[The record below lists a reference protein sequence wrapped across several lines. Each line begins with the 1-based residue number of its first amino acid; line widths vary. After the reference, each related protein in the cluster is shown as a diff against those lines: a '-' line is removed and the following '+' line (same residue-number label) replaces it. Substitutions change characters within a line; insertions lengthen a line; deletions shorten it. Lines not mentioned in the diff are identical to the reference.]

1 MPVNPLNPLVVQS
14 DKSVLLEVDNAQY
27 AEARDALARFAELE
41 KSPEHIHTY
50 RLSPLSLWNAAA
62 SGLTSD
68 SILNTLTRYS
78 KYDVP
83 SNIQADVKDYVSRF
97 GRLKL
102 RRDDRGGLILTAE
115 DPLLMLEVSRQRKVK
130 QFIIEEVDARTV
142 RVNPA
147 MRGHVKKALVDI
159 GYPAE
164 DLAGYVDGA
173 PLTIRLLP
181 TTRRT
186 GEVWRLR
193 DYQKEA
199 VAIYHAGGAAEGGSG
214 VIVLPCGAGKTMV
227 GMGAMDA
234 LQTNTLI
241 LTTNIVAVRQW
252 IDELADK
259 TSLLPDD
266 IGEYTGDVKEIRPV
280 TVTTYQILTYHK
292 RRARLRRFEGRAP
305 EAGGAE
311 ADGGDA
317 ENEEEGAQS
326 GGAQSGGA
334 PGEGGTVGVISG
346 VPDPKTGAQLDWVVS
361 DGGAED
367 GPAAGYDRF
376 AADGRRAADGTQD
389 EDDGSLEEYPHFKV
403 FNERDWGLIVYDEVH
418 LLPAPVFRMTAELQ
432 GRRRLGLTATL
443 VREDGREEDVFALIG
458 PKRFDVPWKDLE
470 RQGWIATAHCHE
482 LRLNMTP
489 ERRLD
494 YALADS
500 KLQYAVAAQDP
511 AKIDA
516 VEQLIDRHPDD
527 QILVIGMY
535 LEQLSDMARRLNA
548 PLLTGKTP
556 VRERRKLYQQLR
568 DGKLRLLV
576 VSKVA
581 NFAIDLPDVSVAI
594 EISGTFGSRQEEA
607 QRLGRILRPKRDN
620 RPAHFYAIVMR
631 DTRDQLFGSKRQMF
645 LTEQGYKYEILYEED
660 LPGYSPEHDLA
671 TW

>member
-1 MPVNPLNPLVVQS
+1 M
-14 DKSVLLEVDNAQY
+14 
-27 AEARDALARFAELE
+27 
-41 KSPEHIHTY
+41 
-50 RLSPLSLWNAAA
+50 
-62 SGLTSD
+62 
-68 SILNTLTRYS
+68 
-78 KYDVP
+78 
-83 SNIQADVKDYVSRF
+83 
-97 GRLKL
+97 
-102 RRDDRGGLILTAE
+102 
-115 DPLLMLEVSRQRKVK
+115 
-130 QFIIEEVDARTV
+130 
-142 RVNPA
+142 
-147 MRGHVKKALVDI
+147 
-159 GYPAE
+159 
-164 DLAGYVDGA
+164 DGA
-173 PLTIRLLP
+173 PLTFRLLP
-181 TTRRT
+181 AMRRS
-186 GEVWRLR
+186 GEVWHLR
-193 DYQKEA
+193 DYQNEA

-241 LTTNIVAVRQW
+241 LTTNTVAVRQW
-252 IDELADK
+252 MDELADK
-259 TSLLPDD
+259 TSLLPDE
-266 IGEYTGDVKEIRPV
+266 IVEYTGDVKEIRPV
-280 TVTTYQILTYHK
+280 TVTTYQILTYRK
-292 RRARLRRFEGRAP
+292 RRARLRRFEGS
-305 EAGGAE
+305 AGE
-311 ADGGDA
+311 ADGGDT
-317 ENEEEGAQS
+317 ENEEESGAQS
-326 GGAQSGGA
+326 ADAQSADAQDGA
-334 PGEGGTVGVISG
+334 GKNAGLPGESGTVGVISG
-346 VPDPKTGAQLDWVVS
+346 MPDPKTGAHLDWVVS
-361 DGGAED
+361 KGPAED
-367 GPAAGYDRF
+367 GARAE
-376 AADGRRAADGTQD
+376 DGGRAEDGTRD
-389 EDDGSLEEYPHFKV
+389 EEAGSLEEYPHFKV

-500 KLQYAVAAQDP
+500 NLQYAVAAQDP
-511 AKIDA
+511 AKMDA
-516 VEQLIDRHPDD
+516 VEQLIARHPDD

-535 LEQLSDMARRLNA
+535 LKQLSDMALRLNA

-556 VRERRKLYQQLR
+556 VRERRKLYKQLR
-568 DGKLRLLV
+568 EGKLRLLV

-607 QRLGRILRPKRDN
+607 QRLGRILRPKSDN

-660 LPGYSPEHDLA
+660 LPGYGPEHDLA